1 MTFADGWTCRAR
13 WKPNRPRDE
22 VCYHCKTVRDADE
35 AAVEET
41 RVAAL
46 AAKEARAQRPEAV
59 PDIVVALPVVIFR
72 AYSRIWLRGGMGVLG
87 LLLLFA
93 FGGVTDVGW
102 LALTAGM
109 GAGLIL
115 VGFLAGEVSDAMR
128 EREVWAFVVGVG
140 LSVVAVIGSVLAFEI
155 LAPGL
160 ANPNAIR
167 WASVIV
173 FGGAGAAAVAGLVLM
188 FTRRD
193 RTV

>member
-1 MTFADGWTCRAR
+1 MTFADGWICRAC

-22 VCYHCKTVRDADE
+22 VCYHCKTPRDADE
-35 AAVEET
+35 AAVKASLD
-41 RVAAL
+41 AAK

-72 AYSRIWLRGGMGVLG
+72 AYSRVWLRGGMGVLG
-87 LLLLFA
+87 LLVLFA
-93 FGGVTDVGW
+93 LGGVTDVGY
-102 LALTAGM
+102 LALTGGL
-109 GAGLIL
+109 GAGLI
-115 VGFLAGEVSDAMR
+115 VFGFLAGEAADAMR

-140 LSVVAVIGSVLAFEI
+140 LSVVAILGSVLAFEI

-167 WASVIV
+167 WASVVV
-173 FGGAGAAAVAGLVLM
+173 FGGAGVAAVAGLVLM